1 MPVALHHRPE
11 ERRRLKRLLLG
22 GTDILMLAPRRI
34 GKTWLMKTVDKDLTA
49 DGVTCVRIDVEGMDS
64 EAAFLRTLCQ
74 GIDGKQTIVTSV
86 TNFLTAK
93 LKQARSGN
101 AGSSLAEML
110 GTTDPRVFS
119 DTLIAALHEQGTR
132 TVIMIDEFSLFV
144 WGLSR
149 KDPDGARTLL
159 YHLRRLQ
166 QEYANVS
173 WLLTGSIGLDVV
185 ARRLNLEGALLD
197 FETFGLAP
205 FDDGAARSFLLE
217 QSNDGLLDQPYDL
230 TEDGFTH
237 LSRELGW
244 LSPYYLAHIA
254 RLVKP
259 AAQAG
264 GRASAGRMEVERAF
278 EALLSPLHRSYFA
291 PWLEHIRKNFLP
303 EDTGRLELILA
314 RCCQTAAG
322 ETEETLLGLL
332 NPTPGAVGLRALKDL
347 LLSLGNDGYLVKDA
361 DRWRF
366 RSGLLRRYW
375 LEYNA

>member
-1 MPVALHHRPE
+1 M
-11 ERRRLKRLLLG
+11 RLLLG

-34 GKTWLMKTVDKDLTA
+34 GKTWLMKKVDGDLTA
-49 DGVTCVRIDVEGMDS
+49 AGVTCVRIDVEGIDS

-74 GIDGKQTIVTSV
+74 EIDGKQTIVGSV
-86 TNFLTAK
+86 TNFLTTK

-110 GTTDPRVFS
+110 GTTDPRIFS
-119 DTLIAALHEQGTR
+119 DTLIAALHQQGTR

-149 KDPDGARTLL
+149 KDPDGARTML

-166 QEYANVS
+166 QEHTNVS

-185 ARRLNLEGALLD
+185 ARRLGLEGALLD
-197 FETFGLAP
+197 FENFGLAP
-205 FDDGAARSFLLE
+205 FDEGAARSYLSE

-230 TEDGFTH
+230 TDDGFAH
-237 LSRELGW
+237 LTRELGW
-244 LSPYYLAHIA
+244 LSPYYLGHIA

-259 AAQAG
+259 AAPTQAG
-264 GRASAGRMEVERAF
+264 GRASAGRVEVERAF

-291 PWLEHIRKNFLP
+291 PWGEHIRKNFLP
-303 EDTGRLELILA
+303 EDTGRLEMILA
-314 RCCQTAAG
+314 RCCETAGG
-322 ETEETLLGLL
+322 ETEDTLLGLF
-332 NPTPGAVGLRALKDL
+332 NPTPGAVSLRDLKDL
-347 LLSLGNDGYLVKDA
+347 LLSLCNDGYLVKD
-361 DRWRF
+361 DGRWRY

-375 LEYNA
+375 LEYVA